1 MPRGAMPIRVR
12 RRQSDAKWRASVAMC
27 YNIMKNVIPN
37 HKKLGRRKLSKVFI
51 IVQYWLV
58 SRTD

>member
-1 MPRGAMPIRVR
+1 MPIRVR